1 MASQSLKM
9 SQPIATV
16 LEVIAAISAL
26 SSLAG
31 GGSALIVDF
40 FRRRV
45 RAKAADYAAQND
57 FKRLGNA
64 VELLQSTLEKH
75 SAKSAINHSEISQ
88 RVARLEGQY
97 DTKYP
102 S

>member
-1 MASQSLKM
+1 MASQPLKM
-9 SQPIATV
+9 AQPIDTV
-16 LEVIAAISAL
+16 IEVIAAVSAV
-26 SSLAG
+26 SGIAG
-31 GGSALIVDF
+31 SGSALVVDF

-45 RAKAADYAAQND
+45 RAKAADYAAQDD
-57 FKRLGNA
+57 FKRIGNA

-97 DTKYP
+97 DVRP
-102 S
+102 PN